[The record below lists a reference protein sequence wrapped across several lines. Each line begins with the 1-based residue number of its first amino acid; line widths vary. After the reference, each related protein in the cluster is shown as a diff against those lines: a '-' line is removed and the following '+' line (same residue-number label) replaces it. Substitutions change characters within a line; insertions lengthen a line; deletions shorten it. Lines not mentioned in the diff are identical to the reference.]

1 MAKRVTNFSKNEE
14 TLLLDLV
21 LKYKDILECKKTDT
35 SNNKI
40 KWEVWMQLTKEFNSV
55 SGETTRDVKGLKNKY
70 ENIKKRTKQK
80 FAGIKKYAS
89 GTGGGPPQN
98 PVFTN
103 TDEALHEIIGPQ
115 ITGTQSS
122 YDYDSKERAMPGHA
136 TFKSLDSLSNF
147 LPSTSERKM
156 PGPSTSKGLDRLTNF
171 LPSTSERTMTGPSTS
186 KGLQKP
192 STARETEMQEAKG
205 LNREEDL
212 LSWTNEIEEISFLVG
227 SSDEDI
233 FNNEDMNEEYIIID
247 EPIKNENRQQ
257 NDPESLIGQE
267 DWSTYTPKMLK
278 QKKAEPLR
286 LGTKKN
292 LKNTVAKWGQ
302 AKEGHIRQQN
312 SCLKAQHER
321 KMLIMGI
328 VAKKKI
334 TMMEEE
340 AARNKLE
347 HEKRMELMEKTMAL
361 IEQEAEER
369 KEIMKKYLKK

>member
-1 MAKRVTNFSKNEE
+1 
-14 TLLLDLV
+14 
-21 LKYKDILECKKTDT
+21 
-35 SNNKI
+35 
-40 KWEVWMQLTKEFNSV
+40 
-55 SGETTRDVKGLKNKY
+55 
-70 ENIKKRTKQK
+70 
-80 FAGIKKYAS
+80 
-89 GTGGGPPQN
+89 
-98 PVFTN
+98 
-103 TDEALHEIIGPQ
+103 
-115 ITGTQSS
+115 
-122 YDYDSKERAMPGHA
+122 
-136 TFKSLDSLSNF
+136 
-147 LPSTSERKM
+147 
-156 PGPSTSKGLDRLTNF
+156 
-171 LPSTSERTMTGPSTS
+171 
-186 KGLQKP
+186 
-192 STARETEMQEAKG
+192 MQEAKG

-312 SCLKAQHER
+312 LCLKAQHER

-347 HEKRMELMEKTMAL
+347 HEKRMELVEKTMAL